1 MNSTGGADLIVSL
14 SIVNGMFV
22 RLDFFL
28 TRLMAWNLSGL
39 IIASFFVNHLI
50 AMLLSDSNVQINL
63 ENISP
68 QADIVL
74 SSAKLCIE
82 AISMKKNK
90 SLRG

>member
-39 IIASFFVNHLI
+39 IIVSFFVNHSI
-50 AMLLSDSNVQINL
+50 AMLLSDSNVWINL
-63 ENISP
+63 KNISP
-68 QADIVL
+68 
-74 SSAKLCIE
+74 
-82 AISMKKNK
+82 
-90 SLRG
+90 